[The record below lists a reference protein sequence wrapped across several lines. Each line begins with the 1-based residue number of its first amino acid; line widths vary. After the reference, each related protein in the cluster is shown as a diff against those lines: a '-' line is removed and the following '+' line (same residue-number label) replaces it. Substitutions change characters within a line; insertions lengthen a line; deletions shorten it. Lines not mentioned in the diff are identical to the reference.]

1 MGPTIRLIKLFGIP
15 IEINFSWIFVFL
27 LIIYLLG
34 DHFGGAYPWWPAAH
48 RWALAVSI
56 ALLFFL
62 SVLAHE
68 LCHSLLAVKNGI
80 PVERI
85 TLFLF
90 GGVSQLCHEARRPL
104 TEFSIAIVGP
114 LSSIALALAL
124 FGLWVALRDM
134 SATLEITL
142 RLLVGVNLMLGLFN
156 LLPGFPLDGGRVL
169 RAAAWGATGNYW
181 LAARIAARM
190 GQGTGALMAVG
201 GLVLAAL
208 EFRQFGVAGIWFALI
223 GTFLLVAATTSY
235 RQERNRKGLM
245 RYKVADIMADR
256 WGSRQPGVLPGTP
269 LIAQGES
276 LHAVTGST
284 RRSGGSGSGGSG
296 SGGSDGRWARRI
308 LDRMPRTPLAAAPIS
323 EATQSGAG
331 EFWVTPDDTVMEAM
345 EQVRAGRQD
354 RLPVVRDG
362 ELLGFLAREDIQSFA
377 RRVLR
382 RESRLRRP

>member
-15 IEINFSWIFVFL
+15 IEINFSWIFIFL

-34 DHFGGAYPWWPAAH
+34 DHFGGAYPWWSAWH
-48 RWALAVSI
+48 QWALAVCI

-68 LCHSLLAVKNGI
+68 LSHSLLAVKNGI

-104 TEFSIAIVGP
+104 TEFAIAVVGP
-114 LSSIALALAL
+114 LCSVVLALAL

-142 RLLVGVNLMLGLFN
+142 RLLIGVNMMLGLFN

-169 RAAAWGATGNYW
+169 RSAAWGITGNYW
-181 LAARIAARM
+181 LATRIAARM
-190 GQGTGALMAVG
+190 GQGTGALMALG

-208 EFRQFGVAGIWFALI
+208 EFGQFGVAGIWFALI
-223 GTFLLVAATTSY
+223 GAFLLVAATTSY
-235 RQERNRKGLM
+235 RQEREREGLL
-245 RYKVADIMADR
+245 RYRVADIITDLWA
-256 WGSRQPGVLPGTP
+256 SRQPGMLPGTP
-269 LIAQGES
+269 LLAQGKT
-276 LHAVTGST
+276 LHAVMGST
-284 RRSGGSGSGGSG
+284 QRSGASN
-296 SGGSDGRWARRI
+296 GRWARTLLARI
-308 LDRMPRTPLAAAPIS
+308 PRTPLAATPMS
-323 EATQSGAG
+323 EAAQSGMG
-331 EFWVTPDDTVMEAM
+331 EFWLTPDDTVMEAM

-354 RLPVVRDG
+354 KLPVVRDG
-362 ELLGFLAREDIQSFA
+362 ELLGFLAREDIQNFA

>member
-34 DHFGGAYPWWPAAH
+34 DHFSGAYPWWSAVH
-48 RWALAVSI
+48 RWVLAVCI

-68 LCHSLLAVKNGI
+68 LSHSLLAIKNQI
-80 PVERI
+80 PVSRI

-90 GGVSQLCHEARRPL
+90 GGVSELCHEPRRPS
-104 TEFSIAIVGP
+104 TEFAVAIVGP
-114 LSSIALALAL
+114 LCSILLALAL
-124 FGLWVALRDM
+124 FGLWIAFRDM
-134 SATLEITL
+134 NESFDVAL

-169 RAAAWGATGNYW
+169 RAAAWGVTSNYW
-181 LAARIAARM
+181 LAARISARM

-201 GLVLAAL
+201 GLVLAML
-208 EFRQFGVAGIWFALI
+208 EFGQLGVAGIWFALI
-223 GTFLLVAATTSY
+223 GAFLLVAATTSY
-235 RQERNRKGLM
+235 RQEREREGLT
-245 RYKVADIMADR
+245 RYKVADVMTDR
-256 WGSRQPGVLPGTP
+256 WGSSQPGVLPGTP
-269 LIAQGES
+269 LFAQGEI
-276 LHAVTGST
+276 LHPVTGPT
-284 RRSGGSGSGGSG
+284 RLSSRS
-296 SGGSDGRWARRI
+296 DRRWARRI
-308 LDRMPRTPLAAAPIS
+308 LDRVSRTPLAAAPMS

-331 EFWVTPDDTVMEAM
+331 EFWLTPDDTVMEAM
-345 EQVRAGRQD
+345 EQVRAGMQD

-362 ELLGFLAREDIQSFA
+362 ELLGFLAREDIQGFA